1 MVFLEFSFLRSESI
15 RQLQKSSSWGPWP
28 AWHHCFIT
36 APLATLELLLI
47 VRGQDGGEIVDMTQS
62 WEGLMETSEWPC
74 LSFSKGE
81 VFGGISCG
89 GIMMS
94 TLPGHWTPRQSKIFR
109 DLWGPTSK
117 GTQCIVSPVSD
128 VTTVSDG
135 QDGILRD
142 CCTSS
147 WPQNSPGIYDH
158 HTHMQQLQQ
167 DGTSHLLDLAA
178 VTFCKSGF
186 LFSWNTL
193 SHDFWP

>member
-1 MVFLEFSFLRSESI
+1 MASLASLFYHSTPGNTRATFDSKGAGWRWDCGHDTKLR
-15 RQLQKSSSWGPWP
+15 G
-28 AWHHCFIT
+28 T
-36 APLATLELLLI
+36 Y
-47 VRGQDGGEIVDMTQS
+47 G
-62 WEGLMETSEWPC
+62 ETSEWPC
-74 LSFSKGE
+74 ISFSKGK

-117 GTQCIVSPVSD
+117 GTQCIVSSVSD

-135 QDGILRD
+135 QNGILRD